1 MRAWDMRVARMTY
14 PQIAQALGLS
24 NDGARQSALR
34 GAALIPT
41 PDAIEGKQREL
52 DELERASRHCL
63 TVMLREHVTVRGDEA
78 VTLDGRPVLDEGPG
92 LQAVRE
98 LVNIQ
103 KRRSALMGWD
113 APKQHEISGP
123 GGMPIQTQVAFGDEL
138 MKRMAKIDE
147 AAERM
152 RQAAKEG

>member
-52 DELERASRHCL
+52 DELERVSRHL
-63 TVMLREHVTVRGDEA
+63 NTVMLREHVQVRDGQI
-78 VTLDGRPVLDEGPG
+78 VSLDGTPILDEGPG
-92 LQAVRE
+92 IQAARALIE
-98 LVNIQ
+98 TQ

-113 APKQHEISGP
+113 KPRQHEVSGP
-123 GGMPIQTQVAFGDEL
+123 GGGPIETRAVFGAEL
-138 MKRMAKIDE
+138 LGRIAKSDE

-152 RQAAKEG
+152 RQAAKEA